1 MGTLRTS
8 NELTSYYTQFI
19 FNLKEFGVSSVGQ
32 QIPILQLVIIISGK
46 HFDKWS
52 S

>member
-1 MGTLRTS
+1 MGTLWTS
-8 NELTSYYTQFI
+8 NELASYTQFI
-19 FNLKEFGVSSVGQ
+19 FNLKEFSVLALSQ
-32 QIPILQLVIIISGK
+32 QIPILHLVIIISGK

>member
-8 NELTSYYTQFI
+8 NELASYTKFI